1 MRVALLTWFYPP
13 GGSGLGRAAHMIA
26 HGLRETGCSVSVINA
41 SKSLGFRENETD
53 IEIIGCAP
61 SEKGVG
67 GFLRRRACGGH
78 LVAPWHFRKVVR
90 DLHQEKPFDIIEAT
104 NWYAPAVLLASGETP
119 VIIRNSTPAVDTWS
133 STIGMRNLIDLRF
146 AHALEAWTARR
157 ASALISNTVT
167 HHRLIEQTYRIPSA
181 KPHSVVELALD
192 PTLLA
197 RSRDVDSDPPLVP
210 RFLFIGRDER
220 RKGFQEML
228 DAFVRISSA
237 RKREE
242 QPAASL
248 AIVGVDDDAVSALVA
263 RHPEGHQARRH
274 IRCLP
279 AVTDETLHD
288 FYEEAS
294 IVLAPS
300 RYESYGLV
308 YREAA
313 AFGRPLVACAEDP
326 AAVQFIERANCGV
339 LAKDCS
345 AQSIQTAI
353 ELLSADLE
361 LQRQLSANGRQH
373 ARTLT
378 RRWLGEETLKVYRSV
393 LAGRKRSL
401 EPTVQPKTA
410 R

>member
-26 HGLRETGCSVSVINA
+26 HGLRETGCSVSVITA
-41 SKSLGFRENETD
+41 SKPLGFRENDTD
-53 IEIIGCAP
+53 VEIIGCAP
-61 SEKGVG
+61 PEKGVG

-78 LVAPWHFRKVVR
+78 LVAPWHFQKVVR
-90 DLHQEKPFDIIEAT
+90 DLRQEKPFDIIEAT
-104 NWYAPAVLLASGETP
+104 NWYAPAALLTSHETP
-119 VIIRNSTPAVDTWS
+119 IVIRNSTPAIDTGS
-133 STIGMRNLIDLRF
+133 SAIGVRNLIDLRF

-167 HHRLIEQTYRIPSA
+167 HHRMIEQTYRIPSA

-197 RSRDVDSDPPLVP
+197 RSRDVGLDPVTAP

-220 RKGFQEML
+220 RKGFREML
-228 DAFVRISSA
+228 EAFVRIVSA
-237 RKREE
+237 QKRADR
-242 QPAASL
+242 PAPCL
-248 AIVGVDDDAVSALVA
+248 TIVGVDEDAVSALLT
-263 RHPEGHQARRH
+263 RNPEGHHACRY
-274 IRCLP
+274 IRCFP
-279 AVTDETLHD
+279 AVADETLHD
-288 FYEEAS
+288 LYEEAS

-326 AAVQFIERANCGV
+326 AAVQFVERANCGV

-373 ARTLT
+373 APTLT
-378 RRWLGEETLKVYRSV
+378 RRRLGEETLKVYRSV
-393 LAGRKRSL
+393 LAGRQYILATAAR
-401 EPTVQPKTA
+401 TKTA